1 MRPDHANR
9 SPMGS
14 RRFDQDAATLPGID
28 DENGSASG
36 EPEPTLTPA
45 DARDQAAPGPPI
57 DVALG
62 LADTTPGVPVSSG
75 KGLGLPLAIQERYEH
90 IEIVGEGGM
99 GTVFRASDRRLG
111 RRVALKFLRGSDPDL
126 GRRFLQEA
134 RAQARLEHAHVC
146 RVYEVGVADG
156 RRYISMQYIEGVPLD
171 RAKGRMTLEQKV
183 KAIREVAAALH
194 EAHRLGI
201 IHRDVKPGNIMIERG
216 EDGCLKPYIM
226 DFGLARE
233 VDDHGHT
240 MTGVVMGTPAYMA
253 PEQARGDIRALDR
266 RTDVYSLGATLYDLL
281 ASRPPFVDPIP
292 WNVILRVAQEDAE
305 PIRKINP
312 AVPQDLAKV
321 VMKCLEKEPQR
332 RYESAKALGD
342 DLQRFLDGE
351 PVHAKHASL
360 PYVLLKKAWKN
371 KLAVSLAGALLVGV
385 SAPSAVWVRGRQE
398 AAEQARLAQ
407 SLGEDMKEMELFMRA
422 AYGLPLHDIDRE
434 RSMVRERLRDVEA
447 TMALAGPAGEGPGH
461 YALGRGYIALQEY
474 ELAHEHLTLA
484 TQAGYSSREMDL
496 ALGRV
501 LGELY
506 KKGIEKAKRIENT
519 EQRETRLRQ
528 LDVDYREAAL
538 RHLERGRREGGA
550 AAPRER
556 KERVAEFDSPEYAE
570 ALVALYSGRTE
581 EARILSRAAF
591 EKNPLLYE
599 AKKLEGDIHFEDGS
613 KTRVDMAFNYELA
626 MKHFLLAE
634 EAYKSAS
641 AIGRSDP
648 AIYEA
653 ECELGEHA
661 LMLTGAVGAAAMNRL
676 DAALEACSN
685 AIAASPSSAVLYTRL
700 AGVRVAWAYDSVSY
714 VQGDPEQ
721 DVDQAIAAAEEA
733 VRRGPSD
740 ATAIYYLGVG
750 LLARGTYEER
760 VGRDASASLDQA
772 VRAYEKAVELDPTF
786 LWATRELGMAYEAK
800 AKLDMARGESP
811 EESLAS
817 SLKYL
822 RRANEIEPRFALAY
836 ESIASTYR
844 VMAEHHA
851 AAGQDPTPALESAL
865 TAQRTH
871 KALIPNFY
879 SSYEGFAETY
889 LIMARHELDSGRD
902 PRALIERA
910 TRSIEEA
917 MERNP
922 KNRWSDV
929 QLARARTLAAEDAL
943 GRGADASPMLM
954 EAREA
959 ARRAAARSP
968 RFVEPRVAL
977 ARVELIAARLAMQE
991 GARRAAREHFE
1002 AAEEAL
1008 HGLLGDPRAEDP
1020 RAYQEMAELY
1030 GLRAK
1035 MRIANGEDA
1044 AAEIAQGLAI
1054 AETAL
1059 AKNPRMV
1066 PVLIT
1071 QAVLHSMAARAA
1083 RDPSARRE
1091 AERRAEESLMAAA
1104 RTSPL
1109 GERRAEAARTELAS
1123 GGGGSSPRPKAKSDP
1138 GKGRI
1143 Q

>member
-1 MRPDHANR
+1 MQPDHAKR
-9 SPMGS
+9 APAGS
-14 RRFDQDAATLPGID
+14 RRFDQNAATLTGTDEGTSETSADATPVPAATEARGID
-28 DENGSASG
+28 A
-36 EPEPTLTPA
+36 PVTPA
-45 DARDQAAPGPPI
+45 DMAF
-57 DVALG
+57 G
-62 LADTTPGVPVSSG
+62 LADTTPGGPLPSG
-75 KGLGLPLAIQERYEH
+75 KGVGIPLAIQDRYEH
-90 IEIVGEGGM
+90 IELVGEGGM

-156 RRYISMQYIEGVPLD
+156 RRYISMQYIEGEPLD
-171 RAKGRMTLEQKV
+171 RAKEWMTLEQRV

-201 IHRDVKPGNIMIERG
+201 IHRDVKPGNIMIERA
-216 EDGCLKPYIM
+216 EDGSLKPYIM

-233 VDDHGHT
+233 VDDHGQT
-240 MTGVVMGTPAYMA
+240 MTGIVMGTPAYMA

-292 WNVILRVAQEDAE
+292 WNIILRVTQEDAE
-305 PIRKINP
+305 PIRRVNP

-342 DLQRFLDGE
+342 DLQRYLDGE

-360 PYVLLKKAWKN
+360 AYVLVKKAWKN
-371 KLAVSLAGALLVGV
+371 KLAVSLVGALLVGV
-385 SAPSAVWVRGRQE
+385 SAPTAVWVRGRQE

-422 AYGLPLHDIDRE
+422 AYGLPLHDIERE
-434 RSMVRERLRDVEA
+434 RSMVRERLRDVEE

-484 TQAGYSSREMDL
+484 THAGYSSPEMDL
-496 ALGRV
+496 AVGRV

-506 KKGIEKAKRIENT
+506 KKGIEKARRIESI
-519 EQRETRLRQ
+519 EQREARLRE
-528 LDVDYREAAL
+528 LDADYREAAL
-538 RHLERGRREGGA
+538 RHLQRGRGEGGA
-550 AAPRER
+550 AREKTAR
-556 KERVAEFDSPEYAE
+556 AAQFDSPEYVE
-570 ALVALYSGRTE
+570 ALVALYSGRME
-581 EARILSRAAF
+581 EARTLSRAAF

-599 AKKLEGDIHFEDGS
+599 AKKLEGDIHFTDGS
-613 KTRVDMAFNYELA
+613 KTRVDMAFNYDLT

-661 LMLTGAVGAAAMNRL
+661 LMLTGAVGVAAKQRL
-676 DAALEACSN
+676 DAALEACGN
-685 AIAASPSSAVLYTRL
+685 AIVASPSSAVLYTRL
-700 AGVRVAWAYDSVSY
+700 AGVRAAWAFDSVSY
-714 VQGDPEQ
+714 AQGEPEQ
-721 DVDQAIAAAEEA
+721 AIDKAITAAEEA

-740 ATAIYYLGVG
+740 ATATYYMGVG
-750 LLARGTYEER
+750 LLARGMYEER

-800 AKLDMARGESP
+800 AKLDIARGVSP

-817 SLKYL
+817 SLKHL
-822 RRANEIEPRFALAY
+822 RRANEIGPGFALVY

-851 AAGQDPTPALESAL
+851 MTGQDPTPALESAL
-865 TAQRTH
+865 AAQRTH
-871 KALIPNFY
+871 KELIPNFY

-910 TRSIEEA
+910 TRSIAEA

-929 QLARARTLAAEDAL
+929 QLARAQTLAAEDAIK
-943 GRGADASPMLM
+943 RGVDASPKIM

-959 ARRAAARSP
+959 ARRAVTQSS

-977 ARVELIAARLAMQE
+977 ARVELLAARLAMRE
-991 GARRAAREHFE
+991 GARRTAREHFE

-1008 HGLLGDPRAEDP
+1008 HALLGDPRAEDP

-1030 GLRAK
+1030 ALRAK
-1035 MRIANGEDA
+1035 MRLANGEDA

-1059 AKNPRMV
+1059 AKNSKMV

-1071 QAVLHSMAARAA
+1071 RGVLYSISARAA

-1091 AERRAEESLMAAA
+1091 AERRAEESLEAAA
-1104 RTSPL
+1104 RVSPL
-1109 GERRAEAARTELAS
+1109 GKRHAEAARVDV
-1123 GGGGSSPRPKAKSDP
+1123 GGGDGGAGARAFY
-1138 GKGRI
+1138 R
-1143 Q
+1143 